1 MKIKLGNKVRD
12 KVTGFEGIA
21 TARIEYINKCVQ
33 FCVKPKVKE
42 DGKMPDG
49 EYIDVDELEI
59 VIRQRIKPSEVEIKG
74 VLNISSFAPNGI
86 EIVKEALTKTKH
98 DQIDVRYK
106 SAGHYHISVKA
117 SNYPEAEE
125 ILKKTVDEV
134 ISFTEKNNGEASFLR
149 DK

>member
-1 MKIKLGNKVRD
+1 MKIGLGNKVRD

-59 VIRQRIKPSEVEIKG
+59 VDEGIAIEAKPAGGPQRDCP
-74 VLNISSFAPNGI
+74 
-86 EIVKEALTKTKH
+86 
-98 DQIDVRYK
+98 R
-106 SAGHYHISVKA
+106 
-117 SNYPEAEE
+117 
-125 ILKKTVDEV
+125 
-134 ISFTEKNNGEASFLR
+134 R
-149 DK
+149 